1 MNMKK
6 IRVLIVDD
14 SAIVRDILSRELSG
28 CPEIEVAGTASDPF
42 IARNKIENENIDVI
56 TLDIEMPRMD
66 GLTFLR
72 YLMKYKPMPVII
84 VSSLVSTNN
93 PAAIQALELGAVDL
107 VHKPGGPFSV
117 GDIIEDLCYKIRE
130 AASCPVSRLFS
141 ASARLAEENRDLS
154 PVQHTLS
161 HISTTNRLAVIGAST
176 GGTIALEELFTH
188 FTPDFPPALAVI
200 HMPERFTASFAE
212 RLDSLCVLHV
222 KEAENGE
229 TVMPGTIYIAPGGYH
244 MLVASSGAN
253 RIVRIKNGPK
263 LFGQRPAV
271 DVLFNSAADTV
282 GKNCIAALLTGMG
295 RDGASGMKAIRD
307 SGGYTIAQDEE
318 SCIVF
323 GMPKEAITLGGACEV
338 TPLDKIAASI
348 LTHNKSII
356 N

>member
-1 MNMKK
+1 MKK

-14 SAIVRDILSRELSG
+14 SAIVRDILSRELSC
-28 CPEIEVAGTASDPF
+28 CPEIEVAGTAGDPF
-42 IARNKIENENIDVI
+42 IARNKIENDNIDVI

-93 PAAIQALELGAVDL
+93 PAAIQALELGAVDI
-107 VHKPGGPFSV
+107 VHKPGGPFTV

-141 ASARLAEENRDLS
+141 ASARLSEESKNSS

-176 GGTIALEELFTH
+176 GGTIALEELFTR

-212 RLDSLCVLHV
+212 RLDSLCVPHV
-222 KEAENGE
+222 KEAENGGNSHAGDYLYCSRRVSYARRFLRRKPYYTDKKRTE
-229 TVMPGTIYIAPGGYH
+229 
-244 MLVASSGAN
+244 N
-253 RIVRIKNGPK
+253 
-263 LFGQRPAV
+263 FRPASCSRRAV
-271 DVLFNSAADTV
+271 QFGGRIGGKELYCCASYRYGTRRSCGDESDT
-282 GKNCIAALLTGMG
+282 G
-295 RDGASGMKAIRD
+295 RGWIYDCPG
-307 SGGYTIAQDEE
+307 
-318 SCIVF
+318 
-323 GMPKEAITLGGACEV
+323 
-338 TPLDKIAASI
+338 
-348 LTHNKSII
+348 
-356 N
+356 

>member
-1 MNMKK
+1 MDMKK
-6 IRVLIVDD
+6 IKVLIVDD

-28 CPEIEVAGTASDPF
+28 CPEIEVAGTAGDPF
-42 IARNKIENENIDVI
+42 VARNKIENEPIDVI

-72 YLMKYKPMPVII
+72 YLMKYKPLPVIV

-93 PAAIQALELGAVDL
+93 PAAIQALELGAVDI

-117 GDIIEDLCYKIRE
+117 GDIIDDLCHKIRE
-130 AASCPVSRLFS
+130 AASCPMSRLSS
-141 ASARLAEENRDLS
+141 ASERLVTDTRNFS
-154 PVQHTLS
+154 PVSHTLS

-244 MLVASSGAN
+244 MLVTTSGAS
-253 RIVRIKNGPK
+253 RIIRIKNGPK

-271 DVLFNSAADTV
+271 DVLFQSAAETI
-282 GKNCIAALLTGMG
+282 GKNCIASLLTGMG
-295 RDGASGMKAIRD
+295 RDGAAGMKAIRD
-307 SGGYTIAQDEE
+307 AGGYTIAQDEE

-323 GMPKEAITLGGACEV
+323 GMPKEAIALGGACEV
-338 TPLDKIAASI
+338 TPLDKIAGSI